1 MDKQNAKHVLTL
13 LVMEMKEQELMTRVK
28 SYGSIVAI
36 LERLGEI
43 ATREKH
49 LIMLYK
55 NELLW
60 HCESLCGLTDGNGHD
75 DDKHIVWALSVINK
89 IFSPHCFKN

>member
-1 MDKQNAKHVLTL
+1 
-13 LVMEMKEQELMTRVK
+13 
-28 SYGSIVAI
+28 
-36 LERLGEI
+36 
-43 ATREKH
+43 
-49 LIMLYK
+49 MLYK

-60 HCESLCGLTDGNGHD
+60 HCESLCGLSDGNGHD

>member
-13 LVMEMKEQELMTRVK
+13 LVMEMKEQELITRVK

-43 ATREKH
+43 ATREKTPNYA
-49 LIMLYK
+49 I
-55 NELLW
+55 
-60 HCESLCGLTDGNGHD
+60 
-75 DDKHIVWALSVINK
+75 
-89 IFSPHCFKN
+89 